1 MVKKPRLVYCND
13 IGDLEEFSAVRGV
26 TLDHVDGNFYS
37 KFNTGSVSITWQ
49 NEVLHCTLLHA
60 MHCDDI

>member
-26 TLDHVDGNFYS
+26 TLDHIDGNFYS
-37 KFNTGSVSITWQ
+37 KFNTGSVPITWQ
-49 NEVLHCTLLHA
+49 NEVLSLPVDA
-60 MHCDDI
+60 M